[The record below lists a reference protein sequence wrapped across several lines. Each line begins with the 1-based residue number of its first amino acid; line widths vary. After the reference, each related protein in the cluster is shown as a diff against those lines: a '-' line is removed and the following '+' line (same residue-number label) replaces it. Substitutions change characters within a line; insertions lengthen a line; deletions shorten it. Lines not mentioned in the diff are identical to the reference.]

1 MGGRLSS
8 ADVLDLE
15 VLGFLDVFLEIASLR
30 FPSVWISVDGRYRP
44 ASTVNTTKIKEN

>member
-1 MGGRLSS
+1 MGERLSS

-44 ASTVNTTKIKEN
+44 ASTVNTTKIK